1 MPPVS
6 EQSTSYVIP
15 ARPEVLISITEALRQ
30 SDPDIK
36 GICNLIKQDVALYS
50 SVIATVNSSYFGIRT
65 EITSVERAVALLG
78 IKRVFNIVQLAALK
92 NSLSA
97 VGPMERF
104 WDTATEVARITA
116 ALANQFTNLDPDETY
131 TLGMLHDSGIPL
143 LMQAKPEF
151 KDKLRELNGA
161 SLTEIN
167 EQELALYGVS
177 HYQLSAE
184 LARKWNIGESTA
196 EAIARQP
203 YYEKTFQEPADEKE
217 AMRLKLCMLL
227 LARDIS
233 DAYRHFWRI
242 PDPKEEAIKIMPV
255 LNFLGISDF
264 DYADL
269 KEDIVN
275 TLSLQQ

>member
-36 GICNLIKQDVALYS
+36 GICHLIKQDVALYS
-50 SVIATVNSSYFGIRT
+50 SVIATVNSAYFGIRT
-65 EITSVERAVALLG
+65 EITSIERAVALLG

-143 LMQAKPEF
+143 LMQAKPDF

-161 SLTEIN
+161 SLAELN
-167 EQELALYGVS
+167 QQELELYGVS
-177 HYQLSAE
+177 HYQLSGE
-184 LARKWNIGESTA
+184 LARKWNIDESTA
-196 EAIARQP
+196 EAISRQP
-203 YYEKTFQEPADEKE
+203 YYQETFKEPADEKE
-217 AMRLKLCMLL
+217 EMRLKLCMLL